1 MKRNILLT
9 VMKKTRQIISIL
21 LYALCIFTMN
31 AQITVQYALS
41 RINFSSLPYEFY
53 KKLDFDEYFTV
64 DNPDNVIP
72 DKMYKNFQL
81 TEYYLARD
89 MKPDA
94 NAVIYKKF
102 NLGNGVRMGFVN
114 IGGVVEWNVFSLITV
129 TDGGSIIDTLEVGVM
144 CGLVM
149 PKQFKIND
157 NRKVFVYR
165 LVPESKTSI
174 SMSSFNYVEAY
185 VTETVYTIDMA
196 GQFILTTPEK
206 RVSSTRTYSKEE
218 LESDTFNL
226 WDQY

>member
-41 RINFSSLPYEFY
+41 RINFSSLPYEFC
-53 KKLDFDEYFTV
+53 KKLNFDEYFTAE
-64 DNPDNVIP
+64 NPGNVIP
-72 DKMYKNFQL
+72 DKMYENFQL

-89 MKPDA
+89 MPDVFT
-94 NAVIYKKF
+94 VICKKF
-102 NLGNGVRMGFVN
+102 NLGNGVRLGLVD
-114 IGGVVEWNVFSLITV
+114 ISAGAEWEAFSLITV

-144 CGLVM
+144 SGLIM

-157 NRKVFVYR
+157 NREVFVYR
-165 LVPESKTSI
+165 LVPESKASI
-174 SMSSFNYVEAY
+174 NMSSFNYVEAH
-185 VTETVYTIDMA
+185 VTETIYTIDMA

>member
-1 MKRNILLT
+1 
-9 VMKKTRQIISIL
+9 
-21 LYALCIFTMN
+21 MN

-102 NLGNGVRMGFVN
+102 NLAMGS
-114 IGGVVEWNVFSLITV
+114 EWDL
-129 TDGGSIIDTLEVGVM
+129 
-144 CGLVM
+144 
-149 PKQFKIND
+149 
-157 NRKVFVYR
+157 
-165 LVPESKTSI
+165 
-174 SMSSFNYVEAY
+174 
-185 VTETVYTIDMA
+185 
-196 GQFILTTPEK
+196 LT
-206 RVSSTRTYSKEE
+206 
-218 LESDTFNL
+218 
-226 WDQY
+226 